1 MFSNRL
7 IQLGSLAIIMSAG
20 IMVSCGPSAEELAV
34 TFVAQTAAAAT
45 DTPKPTPTPTP
56 TEIPPTFTP
65 SPSHTPTFTPT
76 PEPQIVFLR
85 DAPGCDL
92 QHDIIANS
100 PIELH
105 YGAWGSLNKAYA
117 EGSWDLYVSTLTM
130 DGEEIEGEKQPVR
143 MSAKLVKRCGSGP
156 PPEGAYATVYIA
168 RFEGI
173 PPGVHYL
180 EVTYGANGVIED
192 GWVQVGPG
200 TFAIKYFTLYSATE

>member
-1 MFSNRL
+1 MRK
-7 IQLGSLAIIMSAG
+7 LGVLCFALAILLSLSA
-20 IMVSCGPSAEELAV
+20 CGTSEETIATAIAETELASS
-34 TFVAQTAAAAT
+34 T
-45 DTPKPTPTPTP
+45 DTPLPPSETPVPTDTPQPTP
-56 TEIPPTFTP
+56 TETLEP
-65 SPSHTPTFTPT
+65 TPT

-105 YGAWGSLNKAYA
+105 YGGWGSLNKAYA